1 MQSLGIDGAR
11 TQLSPNTL
19 GSHNCV
25 TDCALFSLEVFDLEE
40 NNFVELPTVFSVP
53 GLPVSKE
60 SIPRQEDVTTFPYLR
75 DIQIP
80 TMNTEVGLLIGNDVP
95 KALEPREVRMSQD
108 QGPFA
113 IKTVFGWTINGRLG
127 RFGASQPSVNFIR
140 ADKELSQQ
148 FRMFCNWEFCD
159 SVYDD
164 KPAMSKEDAEAL
176 AIMENSVGLKNGH
189 YEIALPWR
197 EAAPQLPN
205 NRPLAEHR
213 LKLLRRRLLKNPDLQ
228 SKYSS
233 FMDDL
238 LRNGHARRV
247 SKDRLEHPVGAVWYL
262 PHHPVVNSNKPDKV
276 RVVFDCAAQYNGKS
290 LNSEIL
296 QGPDLTN
303 NLVGVLTRFRKEPVA
318 LMADVENMFHQVQVN
333 PKDCDAF
340 RFRWWPGNDLD
351 SKPAEYQM
359 LVHLFGASSSP
370 SCSNFALRRTAD
382 DNRAEFSQEAVDNI
396 NRNFYVDDCLKS
408 VRSAPEAIPLI
419 GELRELLSKG
429 GFRLTKWI
437 SNSRKVIE
445 SVPESERAISVKD
458 RLLNRLPTERALGVR
473 WDVETDTF
481 GFKISL
487 KDKPI
492 TRRGILSI
500 VSSVYDPLGFVAPFS
515 LPAKRLLQDLCRKSL
530 GWDDLVSN
538 EDLTCWKNW
547 LRDLPKLESL
557 RVERCLKPASFGEI
571 TSSQIHHFAHAC
583 QFAYG
588 AVSYLRVTNGQGD
601 IHCSFLIGKARL
613 STLKQLTIPRL
624 ELSAAVVAARLDRML
639 RQEID
644 MQVDESVFWT
654 DGSCVLG
661 YISNDSRRYHTFVAN
676 RVASIQEA
684 SSPSQWRHVSS
695 EQNPADD
702 ASRGLSAEALTD
714 NSRWLRGPD
723 FLWQPVHTW
732 PIRPCPVPEVVHS
745 DPEVKKATEVFL
757 TSIEVRERS
766 MNRIFEYFSSWYRLK
781 KFFAWML
788 RFRVKLR
795 DAVEQ
800 RRIGRVILTENKKID
815 PIALDE
821 LESAE
826 REIIRHVQNESFE
839 EEVATLKRS
848 GPSVPIGEGVKKHHI
863 KKSSKVIKLDPRLL
877 DGDLCVGGRLGNGP
891 FQQESKHPM
900 IPPKS
905 HHIVTLII
913 RHYHQISGHSG
924 VEHVLSLIRERFWNI
939 GARAVVRKSLRA
951 CVDCKKRQ
959 ARVGEQKMANLPKD
973 RITPNRP
980 PFTYVGVD
988 CFGPFLIRRGRSE
1001 VKRYGVLYTCLVVR
1015 AIHIEVVH
1023 SLDTDSFINSLRRFM
1038 ARRGS
1043 PEHIRSD
1050 NGSNF
1055 VSGEAELRRAISSW
1069 NQG

>member
-1 MQSLGIDGAR
+1 MEQRFRLTRSKGLCDNCLLPGHLVRVCPKSSFCKNPGCQSKHSTYLHPTEGTRGNEQHAREENVIGGGVSTDGNSLCDTSTQTSHISVDSQCALIGAGRPATALPIVPVKVKARGTNRTTLTYALLDGGSNTSFGTHKLMQSLGIDGER
-11 TQLSPNTL
+11 TQLSLNTL

-60 SIPRQEDVTTFPYLR
+60 SIPRQEDVTRFPYLR

-80 TMNTEVGLLIGNDVP
+80 TIKTEVGLLIGNDVP

-113 IKTVFGWTINGRLG
+113 IKTVFGWTINGPLG

-148 FRMFCNWEFCD
+148 FRMFCNWESCD

-164 KPAMSKEDAEAL
+164 KPAMSKEDAQAL
-176 AIMENSVGLKNGH
+176 AIMENSICLKNGH

-197 EAAPQLPN
+197 EAIPQLPN

-213 LKLLRRRLLKNPDLQ
+213 SKLLRRRLLKNPDLK

-247 SKDRLEHPVGAVWYL
+247 PKNRLEHPVGAVWYL

-276 RVVFDCAAQYNGKS
+276 SVVFDCAAQYNGKS
-290 LNSEIL
+290 LNSELL

-318 LMADVENMFHQVQVN
+318 LMADVESMFHQVQVS
-333 PKDCDAF
+333 PKDCNAF
-340 RFRWWPGNDLD
+340 RFLWWPGNDLD
-351 SKPAEYQM
+351 CEPAEYQM

-382 DNRAEFSQEAVDNI
+382 DNRAEFSQEAVDTI

-445 SVPESERAISVKD
+445 SVAESERAISVKD
-458 RLLNRLPTERALGVR
+458 LLLDRPPTECALGVR

-500 VSSVYDPLGFVAPFS
+500 VSSVYVPLGFVAPFI

-530 GWDDLVSN
+530 GWDDLVLN
-538 EDLTCWKNW
+538 EDLACWKNW

-557 RVERCLKPASFGEI
+557 RVECCLKPANFGEI
-571 TSSQIHHFAHAC
+571 TSSQIHHFADAC

-601 IHCSFLIGKARL
+601 IYCSFLIGKARL
-613 STLKQLTIPRL
+613 SPLKQLTIPHL

-654 DGSCVLG
+654 DSSCVSG

-684 SSPSQWRHVSS
+684 SSPSQWRHVCS

-723 FLWQPVHTW
+723 FLWKPVHTW
-732 PIRPCPVPEVVHS
+732 PIRPCPV
-745 DPEVKKATEVFL
+745 ALFL
-757 TSIEVRERS
+757 KWYIVIQRS
-766 MNRIFEYFSSWYRLK
+766 RRQPRYSS
-781 KFFAWML
+781 
-788 RFRVKLR
+788 
-795 DAVEQ
+795 
-800 RRIGRVILTENKKID
+800 
-815 PIALDE
+815 
-821 LESAE
+821 
-826 REIIRHVQNESFE
+826 H
-839 EEVATLKRS
+839 
-848 GPSVPIGEGVKKHHI
+848 
-863 KKSSKVIKLDPRLL
+863 
-877 DGDLCVGGRLGNGP
+877 
-891 FQQESKHPM
+891 
-900 IPPKS
+900 
-905 HHIVTLII
+905 
-913 RHYHQISGHSG
+913 
-924 VEHVLSLIRERFWNI
+924 
-939 GARAVVRKSLRA
+939 
-951 CVDCKKRQ
+951 
-959 ARVGEQKMANLPKD
+959 
-973 RITPNRP
+973 
-980 PFTYVGVD
+980 
-988 CFGPFLIRRGRSE
+988 
-1001 VKRYGVLYTCLVVR
+1001 
-1015 AIHIEVVH
+1015 
-1023 SLDTDSFINSLRRFM
+1023 
-1038 ARRGS
+1038 
-1043 PEHIRSD
+1043 
-1050 NGSNF
+1050 
-1055 VSGEAELRRAISSW
+1055 
-1069 NQG
+1069 